1 MFLKNQKLHVN
12 DYHHIS
18 LSSIP
23 SDLEDEFE
31 ESVEVSHDPILEAK
45 DTYALRPLPYRIGTA
60 AFLAEEDVGLG
71 DYPSDSE
78 DEEGETGGLYDSDEE
93 TVSCRPNNK
102 LSITILCDVM
112 MM

>member
-1 MFLKNQKLHVN
+1 MTHA
-12 DYHHIS
+12 
-18 LSSIP
+18 
-23 SDLEDEFE
+23 DLEDEFE

-78 DEEGETGGLYDSDEE
+78 DEAEPGGLYDSDEE
-93 TVSCRPNNK
+93 TVSTVSRY
-102 LSITILCDVM
+102 IVDR
-112 MM
+112 